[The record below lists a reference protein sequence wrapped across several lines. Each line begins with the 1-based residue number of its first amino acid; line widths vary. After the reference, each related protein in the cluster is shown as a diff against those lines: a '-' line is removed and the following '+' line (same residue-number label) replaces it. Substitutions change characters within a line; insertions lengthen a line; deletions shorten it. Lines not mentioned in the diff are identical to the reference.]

1 MSYVLEI
8 LNSAGVKVAQLDEHE
23 CMVRI
28 RRVINGEWSI
38 SVTYP
43 IPQDGEDKSALLW
56 VVNARGRVKNLDD
69 ATDYQTFLLNKPTK
83 SRSTAGAPCLQ
94 ISGTHISLVAMQNNL
109 VKATYD
115 FSGVTPAYA
124 LGVVLS
130 HMAAGTSP
138 GVVYAVGSTTKEP
151 TTPISVQISWES
163 VGSALQKIL
172 DASNGEYDISEVGST
187 VLLYA
192 FGLMG
197 SQNYTQIRSGR
208 NLKSIQTSRQDR
220 KAVNKLYGV
229 GGGQPESTIA
239 GARHVVYSVV
249 GQVVTVDHNK
259 LVPENDSWNTNYKAK
274 FVTGVLAGSSFV
286 IADCAHTTTR
296 DTLTLTG
303 TLTGAAA
310 GDKIVITTS
319 AGVEVSFLPAGS
331 SQTANGVI
339 EDVYKNSRYGSAINL
354 VKTGFLDGTY
364 TDGLCADWT
373 KSGSPTC
380 IENTTAAYIQ
390 NGSKSQGVAATNN
403 DGGIKQTLAG
413 ISSAKYYRVK
423 VNVILGPS
431 NPVSKVAI
439 FLDTYQGADALESD
453 LVVGK
458 WIQWDIW
465 TKGPPSATPVIK
477 ICQSGAQAA
486 TFYVD
491 AVQFAECPV
500 NEPQNFTSNCEQL
513 ALWFETF
520 DQLMQIKD
528 ALTEYKCTF
537 VDLNRMLPFDYP
549 GDRIN
554 LGDTLVITDE
564 DLAIT
569 AKSARVRE
577 INWNVFKPELTEHT
591 ITNI

>member
-8 LNSAGVKVAQLDEHE
+8 LDSTGVKVAQLDEHE

-56 VVNARGRVKNLDD
+56 VVNARGRVKNIDD
-69 ATDYQTFLLNKPTK
+69 ATDYQTFVLNKPTK

-138 GVVYAVGSTTKEP
+138 GVVYTVGSTTKEP

-163 VGSALQKIL
+163 VSSALQKIL
-172 DASNGEYDISEVGST
+172 DASGGEYDISEAGST

-208 NLKSIQTSRQDR
+208 NLKSIQASRQDR

-274 FVTGVLAGSSFV
+274 FATGVLAGSSFA

-319 AGVEVSFLPAGS
+319 AGVEVSFLPAVS

-364 TDGLCADWT
+364 TSGLCANWT
-373 KSGSPTC
+373 ENGSPVTT
-380 IENTTAAYIQ
+380 ENTTATYIQ
-390 NGSKSQGVAATNN
+390 NGSKSQKVVGVNT
-403 DGGIKQTLAG
+403 DDGIKQTLAVTAG
-413 ISSAKYYRVK
+413 KYYRMK
-423 VNVILGPS
+423 VNVFLEASTPAASIAL
-431 NPVSKVAI
+431 
-439 FLDTYQGADALESD
+439 FLDTYQQGDIQASD
-453 LVVGK
+453 LAVGK
-458 WIQWDIW
+458 WIQWEGW
-465 TKGPPSATPVIK
+465 FKCPLTAPVLK

-500 NEPQNFTSNCEQL
+500 DEPQNFTVNCEQIE
-513 ALWFETF
+513 LWFETF

-537 VDLNRMLPFDYP
+537 VDLNKMLPFEYP
-549 GDRIN
+549 GDKIN

-564 DLAIT
+564 ELSIT
-569 AKSARVRE
+569 AEQARVRE

>member
-130 HMAAGTSP
+130 HMASGTSP
-138 GVVYAVGSTTKEP
+138 GVVYTVGSTTKEP

-172 DASNGEYDISEVGST
+172 DACGGEYDISESGST

-192 FGLMG
+192 FGSMG
-197 SQNYTQIRSGR
+197 SQNFTQIRSGR

-274 FVTGVLAGSSFV
+274 FVTGALAGSSFV

-319 AGVEVSFLPAGS
+319 AGVEVSFLPAGT

-373 KSGSPTC
+373 ENGSPVTT
-380 IENTTAAYIQ
+380 ENTTATYIQ
-390 NGSKSQGVAATNN
+390 NGSKSQKVVGVN
-403 DGGIKQTLAG
+403 DGDGIKQTLTEVASG
-413 ISSAKYYRVK
+413 KYYRIK
-423 VNVILGPS
+423 INVYLAAS
-431 NPVSKVAI
+431 NPASSLVL
-439 FLDTYQGADALESD
+439 FLDTYPYCTALESD
-453 LVVGK
+453 LAVGK
-458 WIQWDIW
+458 WVQWDIFFKCPL
-465 TKGPPSATPVIK
+465 TAPVVK